1 MSINAFVA
9 AGCVFMN
16 NTHVLAG
23 YQPNKPNPCISGIG
37 GKREGDETYL
47 DTAIR
52 EMIEEIF
59 GIYNATSIIEQV
71 KLIEVKMIIIRKTYI
86 IVLYSFEDL
95 VKIMEIVS
103 KECVDTPMYDSI
115 PLTIEDLIFKRRLC
129 DAEISHLVI
138 LPVVS
143 HPRDKP
149 FVDGSFLKDLSV
161 IIQELSTPSGL
172 SGSFG
177 LP

>member
-1 MSINAFVA
+1 
-9 AGCVFMN
+9 
-16 NTHVLAG
+16 
-23 YQPNKPNPCISGIG
+23 
-37 GKREGDETYL
+37 
-47 DTAIR
+47 
-52 EMIEEIF
+52 
-59 GIYNATSIIEQV
+59 
-71 KLIEVKMIIIRKTYI
+71 
-86 IVLYSFEDL
+86 
-95 VKIMEIVS
+95 MEIVS
-103 KECVDTPMYDSI
+103 KECVDTPMYDTI

-138 LPVVS
+138 LPDVS

>member
-1 MSINAFVA
+1 MSLNSFLA

-16 NTHVLAG
+16 YTHVLAG
-23 YQPNKPNPCISGIG
+23 YQPKKHNPCISGIG

-47 DTAIR
+47 HTAIR
-52 EMIEEIF
+52 EMVEELFGMYEQTSVIEEI
-59 GIYNATSIIEQV
+59 

-95 VKIMEIVS
+95 IKIMEIVS
-103 KECVDTPMYDSI
+103 KGCVETPLYDAI
-115 PLTIEDLIFKRRLC
+115 PLTIEDLILKRKLC
-129 DAEISHLVI
+129 DAEISHLVL

-149 FVDGSFLKDLSV
+149 FVDGSFLKDLAV
-161 IIQELSTPSGL
+161 ILEELSTPS
-172 SGSFG
+172 
-177 LP
+177 